1 MMMMMMMWIS
11 SSAFIQLLPRSVG
24 SVQNYVQFSDNF
36 PCSWFLWRAMLCA
49 VLLLMLCNT
58 TFDTLSHECAER
70 KELIKSLEGFIRGKM
85 FCSFSRSRSLLHL
98 PLHSRSDEKFISF
111 GILHN
116 SHTISAKKSSSALEI
131 YLRIVRCL
139 VAFSEFVF
147 LFSLVVV
154 SSSSCYQFSKLISSL
169 IYEKYVSQFT
179 VLLALRSGVK
189 ITTSEREISSRE
201 ECDKIKKKSY
211 LKDDKFDTFS
221 AHHR

>member
-1 MMMMMMMWIS
+1 MMMMRIS

-24 SVQNYVQFSDNF
+24 SVRNYVQFSDNF

-49 VLLLMLCNT
+49 ELLLLLCNT
-58 TFDTLSHECAER
+58 TFDTHSHECAER
-70 KELIKSLEGFIRGKM
+70 EELIKSLEGFIRGKM
-85 FCSFSRSRSLLHL
+85 FCSFSRSRSLLHFTL
-98 PLHSRSDEKFISF
+98 VQMKNLLASGYCTTLTQSRQ
-111 GILHN
+111 
-116 SHTISAKKSSSALEI
+116 KKSSSALEI

-154 SSSSCYQFSKLISSL
+154 SSSSCYQFLKLISSL

-189 ITTSEREISSRE
+189 ITASKREISSRE
-201 ECDKIKKKSY
+201 ECDKIKNQK
-211 LKDDKFDTFS
+211 LLE
-221 AHHR
+221 RW